1 MAPTVHKIM
10 WGVDVAPAMLASK
23 FGECNFLIWQVIVAP
38 VRVVMWWLCHPTKLL
53 IYYSSATCASLRRV
67 WGVNRLHESPPLVA
81 QQLAAQQLA
90 AYQWGA
96 VTCHSV
102 LLLLLLL
109 PLQLRLPL
117 LLFTLLAILQQ
128 LLGVLQTRPTC
139 TAQPSLARPS
149 PTHTSPLL

>member
-1 MAPTVHKIM
+1 MGGELTARCTTPSR
-10 WGVDVAPAMLASK
+10 PAVGRPAVGRQQLAAQQ
-23 FGECNFLIWQVIVAP
+23 LA
-38 VRVVMWWLCHPTKLL
+38 
-53 IYYSSATCASLRRV
+53 
-67 WGVNRLHESPPLVA
+67 A

-102 LLLLLLL
+102 LLL

-128 LLGVLQTRPTC
+128 LLGVL
-139 TAQPSLARPS
+139 
-149 PTHTSPLL
+149 